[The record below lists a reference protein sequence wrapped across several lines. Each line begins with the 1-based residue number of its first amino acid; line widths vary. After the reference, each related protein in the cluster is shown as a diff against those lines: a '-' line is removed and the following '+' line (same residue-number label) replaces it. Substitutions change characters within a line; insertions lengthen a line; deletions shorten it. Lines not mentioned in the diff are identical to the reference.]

1 MLLHGDAPLAE
12 RVQVRLD
19 ELAGDGVVQISA
31 RVPHSEMADYMRS
44 ATVGVSVPRSDGSP
58 NSVWEALATGLPLV
72 LSKLPQL
79 EERIGAD
86 GGALFVEPQVE
97 AIAAA
102 LVDVLEKPE
111 RRRRMAADA
120 RAWAE
125 SNVDERRQAA
135 RLEAI
140 YATACRSR

>member
-1 MLLHGDAPLAE
+1 M
-12 RVQVRLD
+12 
-19 ELAGDGVVQISA
+19 QISA
-31 RVPHSEMADYMRS
+31 RVPHSEMADYMCVARRS
-44 ATVGVSVPRSDGSP
+44 VSVPRSDGSP

-72 LSKLPQL
+72 LSKLRQL

-120 RAWAE
+120 RTWAE